1 MNWLVDTQLPYQL
14 ATALKQRG
22 HRAVHASELPQG
34 HLTPDEA
41 IIAMADQDSA
51 VVVTKDADFI
61 AAYEVKGVPE
71 RLLYV
76 ATGNIRNAELIL
88 LVMNY
93 LDLVNDALKDGGLV
107 ELDRNGIT
115 VR

>member
-1 MNWLVDTQLPYQL
+1 
-14 ATALKQRG
+14 
-22 HRAVHASELPQG
+22 
-34 HLTPDEA
+34 
-41 IIAMADQDSA
+41 

-61 AAYEVKGVPE
+61 AAYEVKGVPK

-88 LVMNY
+88 LVMHH
-93 LDLVNDALKDGGLV
+93 LELLTEQLKDGGLV
-107 ELDRNGIT
+107 ELDRNSIT

>member
-34 HLTPDEA
+34 HITPDEA
-41 IIAMADQDSA
+41 IIAQADREGA
-51 VVVTKDADFI
+51 IVVTKDADFI
-61 AAYEVKGVPE
+61 AAYEVKSMPK

-93 LDLVNDALKDGGLV
+93 LDLLSDALKDGGLV

>member
-1 MNWLVDTQLPYQL
+1 M
-14 ATALKQRG
+14 
-22 HRAVHASELPQG
+22 
-34 HLTPDEA
+34 
-41 IIAMADQDSA
+41 
-51 VVVTKDADFI
+51 TKDADLI
-61 AAYEVKGVPE
+61 AAYEVKGEPK
-71 RLLYV
+71 RPLYV

-93 LDLVNDALKDGGLV
+93 LDLMCAVLKDGGFI

>member
-1 MNWLVDTQLPYQL
+1 MTWLVDTQLPYQL

-22 HRAVHASELPQG
+22 HRALHASELPQA
-34 HLTPDEA
+34 HLTTDQV
-41 IIAMADQDSA
+41 IIAHADREGT
-51 VVVTKDADFI
+51 VVMTKDADFI
-61 AAYEVKGVPE
+61 AAYEVKGEPK

-76 ATGNIRNAELIL
+76 GTGNIRNSELIL

-93 LDLVNDALKDGGLV
+93 LDLMCEALRDGGLV